1 MSFQWDPIKAASNVK
16 KHGISFEEAI
26 TVFGDPLAV
35 TILDPDHSVSEFR
48 LLTTGLSRSQ
58 MLLVISHTER
68 FRKADATRT
77 NEIRLISARL
87 ATRQERK
94 SYESGT

>member
-1 MSFQWDPIKAASNVK
+1 MSFQWDPIKAASNVE
-16 KHGISFEEAI
+16 KHGISFEDAV

-35 TILDPDHSVSEFR
+35 TISDPDHSVDEFR

-68 FRKADATRT
+68 A

-87 ATRQERK
+87 ATRQERR

>member
-1 MSFQWDPIKAASNVK
+1 MSFQWDPIKAASNVE
-16 KHGISFEEAI
+16 KHGISFEEAV

-35 TILDPDHSVSEFR
+35 TILDPDHSIGEFR

-68 FRKADATRT
+68 A